1 MGGLILL
8 IVSNLGPVV
17 VQTLRKVNISFKF
30 DSEKMKNFNVYKAL
44 L

>member
-17 VQTLRKVNISFKF
+17 VQALHKVTKSVFVHVATSI
-30 DSEKMKNFNVYKAL
+30 
-44 L
+44 